1 MSANWWGDPYA
12 QYNAG
17 GGGADWA
24 HVPVAAHPLPLTY
37 TDVPYSGA
45 LQDFLGGG
53 GGRYGTSP
61 PVNTGPGGPRP
72 STPSGTILPPSG
84 MVARP
89 TPEQL
94 AGAQVARPTAE
105 QLQGGHTMVAPPM
118 GSGMATGAMAA
129 NPTPGYGAPQSGGGV
144 SGMGGATVYG
154 DPTTYA
160 RTFMQQHGFNP
171 YSHTAATD
179 SMYKLLAKALPAIF
193 DLTTGGGSMA
203 MDQLA
208 DPSAMLNNI
217 FFAGPGSAYG
227 KMADFGRS
235 GFDAMK
241 GMMGGMTPDEQAQL
255 ITASS
260 GLQSAG
266 MNPFQ
271 QAAVKGNLEQQLGGY
286 QDYIMNNRVN
296 PAQASTK
303 LWDYLINA
311 GLDPFAYLRGK

>member
-1 MSANWWGDPYA
+1 MSGF
-12 QYNAG
+12 G
-17 GGGADWA
+17 
-24 HVPVAAHPLPLTY
+24 L
-37 TDVPYSGA
+37 
-45 LQDFLGGG
+45 
-53 GGRYGTSP
+53 
-61 PVNTGPGGPRP
+61 PGGP
-72 STPSGTILPPSG
+72 LPASPWHSIIPPQPG
-84 MVARP
+84 PANVGYNGAPALP
-89 TPEQL
+89 TGWGDFT
-94 AGAQVARPTAE
+94 GAQVARPTAE
-105 QLQGGHTMVAPPM
+105 QLAGGHTMVAPRAEA
-118 GSGMATGAMAA
+118 GGGGGAT
-129 NPTPGYGAPQSGGGV
+129 PSLGYGAPQSGGGV

-160 RTFMQQHGFNP
+160 RTFMRQHGFNP
-171 YSHTAATD
+171 YAHTAVTD

-241 GMMGGMTPDEQAQL
+241 GALGAMTPDEQAQM

-311 GLDPFAYLRGK
+311 GLDPFAYLRGR

>member
-1 MSANWWGDPYA
+1 MSGFT
-12 QYNAG
+12 
-17 GGGADWA
+17 
-24 HVPVAAHPLPLTY
+24 L
-37 TDVPYSGA
+37 
-45 LQDFLGGG
+45 
-53 GGRYGTSP
+53 
-61 PVNTGPGGPRP
+61 PGGPL
-72 STPSGTILPPSG
+72 PSGPWHTQLPAPTRPVLGPDYGYGAAPSMPAG
-84 MVARP
+84 WGGF
-89 TPEQL
+89 

-105 QLQGGHTMVAPPM
+105 QLTGGHTMVAPRAEA
-118 GSGMATGAMAA
+118 GGGGGAT
-129 NPTPGYGAPQSGGGV
+129 PSLGYGAPQSGGGV

-171 YSHTAATD
+171 YAHTAVTD

-203 MDQLA
+203 LDQLA

-227 KMADFGRS
+227 KMADFGRA
-235 GFDAMK
+235 GFEGMK

>member
-1 MSANWWGDPYA
+1 MSGFT
-12 QYNAG
+12 
-17 GGGADWA
+17 
-24 HVPVAAHPLPLTY
+24 L
-37 TDVPYSGA
+37 
-45 LQDFLGGG
+45 
-53 GGRYGTSP
+53 
-61 PVNTGPGGPRP
+61 PGGPL
-72 STPSGTILPPSG
+72 PSGPWHTQVPAPTRPVVGPQYGYDAAPNLPAG
-84 MVARP
+84 WGGF
-89 TPEQL
+89 

-105 QLQGGHTMVAPPM
+105 QLQGEGHMVTGYQEPRSRTNPPPL
-118 GSGMATGAMAA
+118 AQ
-129 NPTPGYGAPQSGGGV
+129 GYGNPQSGGGAGV
-144 SGMGGATVYG
+144 SGMGGSTVYG

-171 YSHTAATD
+171 YAHTAVTD

-193 DLTTGGGSMA
+193 DLTTGGGTMA